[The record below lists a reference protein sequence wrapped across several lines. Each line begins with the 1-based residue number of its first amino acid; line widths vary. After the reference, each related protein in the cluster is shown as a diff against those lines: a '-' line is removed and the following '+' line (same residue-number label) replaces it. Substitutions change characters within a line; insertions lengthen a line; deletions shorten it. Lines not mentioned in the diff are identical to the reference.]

1 MQMMQICNVSAQIF
15 LEKIHSM
22 GEEHFEKNIT
32 QSVFFW
38 ADRETLRNNRYLRE
52 KKESNLHTIWKRH
65 FGFSEDTTS
74 DESGTDL
81 FWIMHPTN

>member
-1 MQMMQICNVSAQIF
+1 MQRMQICNVSAQMY
-15 LEKIHSM
+15 LEKIHRK

-52 KKESNLHTIWKRH
+52 KRKAIFTQFENDILGSVRIQLVMDQAQIS
-65 FGFSEDTTS
+65 FG
-74 DESGTDL
+74 
-81 FWIMHPTN
+81 